1 MAANYLKKNGGG
13 YKMNKKI
20 YRSQKDK
27 MLGGVCGGIAEYFN
41 IDSTIVRLL
50 AILLFFAEGIG
61 VFLYFACWIII
72 PEAPSSGSYSFN
84 DGNADNAYSD
94 DKGFSTDEAAKPD
107 TGNGQ
112 KIIGFGLI
120 ALGLIIL
127 IDKWIPYF
135 HWRRFWPLILVGFGA
150 VLVLKGVKDNE

>member
-1 MAANYLKKNGGG
+1 
-13 YKMNKKI
+13 
-20 YRSQKDK
+20 
-27 MLGGVCGGIAEYFN
+27 MLSGVCGGIAEYFN

-50 AILLFFAEGIG
+50 AIALFAEGIG

-94 DKGFSTDEAAKPD
+94 DKGFSTDEVAKPD

-127 IDKWIPYF
+127 IDKDSLFSLETFLAFNPG
-135 HWRRFWPLILVGFGA
+135 RFWSCPGPQG
-150 VLVLKGVKDNE
+150 G